1 MLSDA
6 RELFFRVDDV
16 FDLVVG
22 HGPTPPATGLF
33 RSTEPDT
40 VAAQLLKYMD

>member
-6 RELFFRVDDV
+6 RELFFRDVDV
-16 FDLVVG
+16 FDLAVDLN
-22 HGPTPPATGLF
+22 PTPPAKRLF

-40 VAAQLLKYMD
+40 VAALSVRCMD